1 MRVALCYDLL
11 RFCLCSS
18 ICVVDLR
25 SRSPIWLPFHP
36 PNTHTPQ
43 SSSAGKQP
51 NQTLSPPPHLGTFEF
66 ESDYHRH
73 RWIRLFS
80 SWDVPW
86 WIFIQPLISS
96 GGLQRQQSTNNGR
109 RLLYKKSIPK
119 ILLRHFSCCSSRRIA
134 LMWWEQPAGF
144 KGRWGRGSLAWLWLA
159 IREKRTTEDNPAG
172 SMTTELTAE
181 PANS

>member
-1 MRVALCYDLL
+1 
-11 RFCLCSS
+11 LCSRFEIS
-18 ICVVDLR
+18 VSNLITISPPQIHIPPSRRLR
-25 SRSPIWLPFHP
+25 EI
-36 PNTHTPQ
+36 
-43 SSSAGKQP
+43 
-51 NQTLSPPPHLGTFEF
+51 NQTKPYPPHLGTFEF

-86 WIFIQPLISS
+86 CFFIQPLISS

-144 KGRWGRGSLAWLWLA
+144 KGLWGRGSLAWLWLA
-159 IREKRTTEDNPAG
+159 IREKWTTEDNPAG
-172 SMTTELTAE
+172 SMTTELAAE